1 MKKILNIVAFL
12 AIGSFA
18 CADGL
23 GEGQTALEYHDYVK
37 AAEAF
42 ERSCA
47 GGSAEGCFQ
56 LGTLYEKGMGVAQNP
71 YRASSLFAQACRG
84 GDAKGCSHMG
94 VNVTP

>member
-1 MKKILNIVAFL
+1 MKKVLNIVAFM

-18 CADGL
+18 YANGF
-23 GEGQTALEYHDYVK
+23 GEGKTALEYHDYVK